1 MGVHVSAWKSAF
13 LVGLPVSMMLQKQI
27 QRLLLA
33 LACTTMLFI
42 ALFSL
47 RIGYS
52 KYNNR
57 LHGIVSE
64 ANLVES
70 YTRLRGHAVTHPAT
84 TNHSHVKEHVTA
96 MSTQPATMNQSDSH
110 MKERDVS
117 ARHTSITNHSL
128 SVTRGHVVAL
138 SFGEQ
143 LESGIYDLY
152 QLADVAHS
160 WNMTVVEPF
169 IDRTWFKFPSLRKD
183 EIMTKL
189 GDVYNL
195 RELNNNLKKSMDTY
209 HDLIIQLS
217 DIADSP
223 YSNTEYQVVVLY
235 LLSKSLSRAD
245 CLQHYQADTKSHIS
259 AVRSHVSN
267 IRLLRNITLACVN
280 AKLKTNFRRIFQYPS
295 HF

>member
-1 MGVHVSAWKSAF
+1 MRLEGAVSQPTHVFVITGTASHTHTARYATRVWVWSPF

-33 LACTTMLFI
+33 LACTTVLSI

-70 YTRLRGHAVTHPAT
+70 YTRLRGHAAMHPAT

-96 MSTQPATMNQSDSH
+96 MSTLPTTMIQSDSH

-117 ARHTSITNHSL
+117 ARHTSIINHSL

-169 IDRTWFKFPSLRKD
+169 IDRTWFKFPSLHKD

-195 RELNNNLKKSMDTY
+195 RS
-209 HDLIIQLS
+209 
-217 DIADSP
+217 
-223 YSNTEYQVVVLY
+223 
-235 LLSKSLSRAD
+235 
-245 CLQHYQADTKSHIS
+245 
-259 AVRSHVSN
+259 
-267 IRLLRNITLACVN
+267 
-280 AKLKTNFRRIFQYPS
+280 
-295 HF
+295 